1 MACVSRSSSCRLFSR
16 AVISTPP
23 AGADVALAVC
33 AEGEPVAASGGAA
46 AAGCCG
52 CGCMS
57 GLVLTAAA
65 AVGLPATLSLLPYI
79 KSCIR
84 CGDGRRA
91 TTTARGCAGVA
102 PGRPTACRLGVTT
115 TAAATSTP
123 PYVPY
128 DPSRLALTRE
138 LPPLAGPCCRF
149 FSFARAFF
157 ASIFARSA
165 WFSASRLSANASNL
179 SELSLV
185 TKLWWGLLCTYQ
197 PAPSAALRAP
207 RAPSEPQV
215 CREPPPAN
223 LSLHLLH
230 SPQQPLECW
239 TRPR

>member
-115 TAAATSTP
+115 TAAVIARHAN
-123 PYVPY
+123 
-128 DPSRLALTRE
+128 DAQILTME
-138 LPPLAGPCCRF
+138 GYPMMVTKFHADVQFTAAPDGSVSCRF
-149 FSFARAFF
+149 PQLQQWFCGKVLLLEALAAAGCWLLRNPRPLCAAVRSWRPARPDTLA
-157 ASIFARSA
+157 AAGARRHGAGKCSPG
-165 WFSASRLSANASNL
+165 
-179 SELSLV
+179 
-185 TKLWWGLLCTYQ
+185 WW
-197 PAPSAALRAP
+197 R
-207 RAPSEPQV
+207 
-215 CREPPPAN
+215 
-223 LSLHLLH
+223 
-230 SPQQPLECW
+230 
-239 TRPR
+239 RP